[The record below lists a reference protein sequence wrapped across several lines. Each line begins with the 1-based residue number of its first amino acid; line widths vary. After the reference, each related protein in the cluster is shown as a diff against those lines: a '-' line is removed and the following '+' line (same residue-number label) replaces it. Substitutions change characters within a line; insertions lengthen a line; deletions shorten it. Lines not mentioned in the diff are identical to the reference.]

1 MFIQKVDSLQGEC
14 MAESSQQTQQRENPL
29 SYRLVLY
36 IAQSGKKELGGQS
49 ESRAAEIE
57 KCLG

>member
-1 MFIQKVDSLQGEC
+1 
-14 MAESSQQTQQRENPL
+14 MAENSQQTQQRENPL
-29 SYRLVLY
+29 FYRLVLY
-36 IAQSGKKELGGQS
+36 IAQSSRKELGGLS

>member
-1 MFIQKVDSLQGEC
+1 MHG
-14 MAESSQQTQQRENPL
+14 REFPANTTKREPPV
-29 SYRLVLY
+29 YRLVLY
-36 IAQSGKKELGGQS
+36 IAQSGGRELGGLS